1 MAGKNKLEIL
11 INAKSNVD
19 SAINKIRGKMR
30 SILPVADNVEKKVG
44 NIGNNIHGSGIQK
57 LRSKMVSVLPTVG
70 KVNGVISRLGNRIN
84 ANGVNNLINRL
95 DRIPF
100 VGKKIS
106 GVFDKTRDKIN
117 RIIFSTNPLANSAK
131 IGRASCRERV

>member
-30 SILPVADNVEKKVG
+30 SILPVANNVEKKVG

-57 LRSKMVSVLPTVG
+57 LRSKMVSVLPTVA
-70 KVNGVISRLGNRIN
+70 R
-84 ANGVNNLINRL
+84 
-95 DRIPF
+95 
-100 VGKKIS
+100 
-106 GVFDKTRDKIN
+106 
-117 RIIFSTNPLANSAK
+117 
-131 IGRASCRERV
+131 